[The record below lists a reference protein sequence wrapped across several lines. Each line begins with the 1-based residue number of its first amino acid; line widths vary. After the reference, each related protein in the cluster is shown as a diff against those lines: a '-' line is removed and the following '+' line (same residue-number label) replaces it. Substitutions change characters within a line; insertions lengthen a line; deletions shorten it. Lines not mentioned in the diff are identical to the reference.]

1 VRAAAAL
8 SAAVFVAVAL
18 AAAGLALVL
27 LQERSARASVE
38 KQTRAHAAAAAD
50 LVAAGEDP
58 VATVTAASSGFAL
71 LQVLDSRGALLA
83 ASPQLAGAPPL
94 QSERAGVPDTVD
106 DAADAVVDDGPLLV
120 VEQEV
125 GTPFG
130 SRVVLAA
137 GSLAAAE
144 SSSEAVSQLVVIGVP
159 LLAAVAGAA
168 IYAFTGRALR
178 PVEAIRAQVAA
189 LSDRDLSRRV
199 PQPFARDEIGRLA
212 RTMNDMLA
220 RLESAQ
226 SAQRRFVADASHELR
241 SPLATIIGR
250 LELGMQRGP
259 SRVDLTVMTPEAQR
273 MAQLVDDLL
282 LLARADERGLVPQR
296 DDVDLDELV
305 EVEGRRLRS
314 EGHLQLRVHALPV
327 RVTGDRAQLARV
339 LRNLADNAARH
350 ASELVT
356 FDVDTVGSEAV
367 LRVGDDGPGIP
378 ADDRLRVFQRFVR
391 LDDGRAREA
400 GGCGLGLS
408 IVAEVVAAHSGHV
421 EIRSAEG
428 GGALV
433 EVRLPGQQLPGS

>member
-1 VRAAAAL
+1 
-8 SAAVFVAVAL
+8 
-18 AAAGLALVL
+18 
-27 LQERSARASVE
+27 
-38 KQTRAHAAAAAD
+38 
-50 LVAAGEDP
+50 
-58 VATVTAASSGFAL
+58 
-71 LQVLDSRGALLA
+71 
-83 ASPQLAGAPPL
+83 
-94 QSERAGVPDTVD
+94 
-106 DAADAVVDDGPLLV
+106 
-120 VEQEV
+120 
-125 GTPFG
+125 
-130 SRVVLAA
+130 
-137 GSLAAAE
+137 
-144 SSSEAVSQLVVIGVP
+144 
-159 LLAAVAGAA
+159 
-168 IYAFTGRALR
+168 
-178 PVEAIRAQVAA
+178 
-189 LSDRDLSRRV
+189 
-199 PQPFARDEIGRLA
+199 
-212 RTMNDMLA
+212 
-220 RLESAQ
+220 
-226 SAQRRFVADASHELR
+226 
-241 SPLATIIGR
+241 
-250 LELGMQRGP
+250 MQRGP
-259 SRVDLTVMTPEAQR
+259 SRADLTVMTPEAQR